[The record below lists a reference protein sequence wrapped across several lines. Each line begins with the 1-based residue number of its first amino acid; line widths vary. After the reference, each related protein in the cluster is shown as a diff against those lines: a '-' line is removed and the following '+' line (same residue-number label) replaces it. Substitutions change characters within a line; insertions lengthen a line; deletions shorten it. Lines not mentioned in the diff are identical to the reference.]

1 MLGAHDASRV
11 ARRTWGDISG
21 TDQAFTVMS
30 EPGDLTACLI
40 TTRVEPPSSI
50 IRVFQVLKRENFAEG
65 KYPAN
70 LAFCGGGLEPM
81 VVT

>member
-1 MLGAHDASRV
+1 MLGAHDASWV
-11 ARRTWGDISG
+11 AGGTWVDISG
-21 TDQAFTVMS
+21 MNQAFTVKS

-40 TTRVEPPSSI
+40 TTRVESPSSI
-50 IRVFQVLKRENFAEG
+50 ICVFQVLKREKFAEG